1 MHRGD
6 MNSATKTDILGD
18 IGAAFDGVLTAA
30 VEGNAYY
37 RGPDGIVR
45 FVEDVIGTQP
55 TDYQG
60 AILSALVRDRYVSVR
75 GPRGMGKSALA
86 SWVVLWGMGVFPK
99 DWDVKIITTA
109 SSFRQ
114 VEKFLWPEIHKW
126 AYRTD
131 WTKVGLRVRKGQEL
145 LGLSFRLPN
154 KEAFGAATDNPALL
168 EGAHARVIIFIF
180 DEAKEIPDEIFDA
193 MEGAF
198 SQEGLH
204 DHFVYVLALSTPGES
219 AGRFYDIQT
228 GAPGHEHWTTF
239 HVTLQDT
246 IDAGQVSPQWADKL
260 KNQWGEDNV
269 LYQRHVLANFAS
281 SIGQTV
287 IPLRWVEL
295 ANERWLAWFEDGG
308 AGPEKSPAALGCD
321 PGGQGENADATGI
334 AEFEDF
340 IVKNLYELHRWDE
353 IEIKEEIK
361 ARNEYRKK
369 WAAIDSIGLGSGI
382 ITMLR
387 KEDYPVMGVNVSE
400 ATTLTDAAGEN
411 QFINLRSA
419 LWWLLREY
427 LDPNMPRGFNVA
439 LPPNDV
445 LTGELI
451 VPRWK
456 EVGRG
461 FIQVEGKPDIR
472 KRLGGKSTNLA
483 DGVMLAMYASLM
495 GSNHGIW
502 L

>member
-1 MHRGD
+1 
-6 MNSATKTDILGD
+6 MNSVPAMKTDILDD

-37 RGPDGIVR
+37 RSPEGVVR
-45 FVEDVIGTQP
+45 FVEDVVGAHP
-55 TDYQG
+55 TDYQQE
-60 AILSALVRDRYVSVR
+60 ILSALVRGHYVAVR

-86 SWVVLWGMGVFPK
+86 SWIVLWGMGVFPK

-109 SSFRQ
+109 SAFRQ

-126 AYRTD
+126 AHKTD

-145 LGLSFRLPN
+145 LALSMRLPN

-168 EGAHARVIIFIF
+168 EGAHAKVIIFIF

-198 SQEGLH
+198 SQEGLAGH
-204 DHFVYVLALSTPGES
+204 HVYVAALSSPGES
-219 AGRFYDIQT
+219 VGRFYDICT
-228 GAPGHEHWTTF
+228 GAKGHEHWTTF
-239 HVTLQDT
+239 HVTLDDT
-246 IDAGQVSPQWADKL
+246 VEAGLVSQQWADKL
-260 KNQWGEDNV
+260 KNQWGVESV
-269 LYQRHVLANFAS
+269 LYQRHVLGNFAA

-287 IPLRWVEL
+287 IPYSWIEQ
-295 ANERWLAWFEDGG
+295 ANERWLEWFESGGDG
-308 AGPEKSPAALGCD
+308 PDKSPAAIGCD

-340 IVKNLYELHRWDE
+340 IVKSLTELHRWDE
-353 IEIKEEIK
+353 IEIKEEIQ
-361 ARNEYRKK
+361 ARNEQRNR

-400 ATTLTDAAGEN
+400 ATTLTDSSGEKR
-411 QFINLRSA
+411 FINLRSA
-419 LWWLLREY
+419 LWWMMREY
-427 LDPNMPRGFNVA
+427 LDPNQPRGVNIA
-439 LPPNDV
+439 LPPNDT

-451 VPRWK
+451 IPRWDDRT
-456 EVGRG
+456 RG
-461 FIQVEGKPDIR
+461 FIQVESKPQIR
-472 KRLGGKSTNLA
+472 KRLNGRSTNLA
-483 DGVMLAMYASLM
+483 DCIMLAMYASLM